1 MSEFLAKRTKMMTHI
16 GDDLDKFY
24 SIPHLNKPITFFG
37 SARLALNSPYY
48 KQAKKLAFMCVQAGF
63 SVVTGGGG
71 GIMQAA
77 NEGAFK
83 AAELLD
89 INLNAKN
96 SSENLNLDEK
106 NASKNLNLDE
116 NLGLNSSSQSNQ
128 NLSANSNLNKNSN
141 AHLHQISSSKSTQN
155 SNFTPNFS
163 QKSNEFSRQ
172 NTNLNLDEN
181 SAKNSNFTPNSSENS
196 QQNSPQKPSPK
207 DLKSIGFN
215 IFLPF
220 EQKGNDFLGYN
231 ITFKSLAIRKMAL
244 VEKSLAFVIFPG
256 GFGTLDEFVE
266 VLTLKQLG
274 FKDVPIFVV
283 GREFWRG
290 FDEFIKSS
298 LLSLNVISKGDELKY
313 EITDDLEFI
322 VKKLKEEYENSSRN
336 EWRG

>member
-1 MSEFLAKRTKMMTHI
+1 MMTHI

-24 SIPHLNKPITFFG
+24 SIPHLNKPVTFFG
-37 SARLALNSPYY
+37 SARLAPTSPYY
-48 KQAKKLAFMCVQAGF
+48 EQAKRLAFMCVQAGF

-83 AAELLD
+83 AA
-89 INLNAKN
+89 
-96 SSENLNLDEK
+96 LNLKLSEAEK
-106 NASKNLNLDE
+106 E
-116 NLGLNSSSQSNQ
+116 Q
-128 NLSANSNLNKNSN
+128 
-141 AHLHQISSSKSTQN
+141 
-155 SNFTPNFS
+155 
-163 QKSNEFSRQ
+163 
-172 NTNLNLDEN
+172 
-181 SAKNSNFTPNSSENS
+181 
-196 QQNSPQKPSPK
+196 
-207 DLKSIGFN
+207 KSIGFN

>member
-1 MSEFLAKRTKMMTHI
+1 MMTHI

-24 SIPHLNKPITFFG
+24 SIPHLNKPVTFFG
-37 SARLALNSPYY
+37 SARLAPNSPYY
-48 KQAKKLAFMCVQAGF
+48 EQAKKLAFMCVQAGF

-96 SSENLNLDEK
+96 L
-106 NASKNLNLDE
+106 
-116 NLGLNSSSQSNQ
+116 
-128 NLSANSNLNKNSN
+128 
-141 AHLHQISSSKSTQN
+141 
-155 SNFTPNFS
+155 
-163 QKSNEFSRQ
+163 
-172 NTNLNLDEN
+172 
-181 SAKNSNFTPNSSENS
+181 SENS

>member
-1 MSEFLAKRTKMMTHI
+1 MMTHI

-24 SIPHLNKPITFFG
+24 SIPHLNKPVTFFG
-37 SARLALNSPYY
+37 SARLAPNSPYY
-48 KQAKKLAFMCVQAGF
+48 EQAKKLAFMCVQAGF

-96 SSENLNLDEK
+96 SSEN
-106 NASKNLNLDE
+106 SNLDE

-128 NLSANSNLNKNSN
+128 TLSANSNLNKNSN
-141 AHLHQISSSKSTQN
+141 ANLHQISSSNSTQN

-163 QKSNEFSRQ
+163 QKSNDFSRQ

-196 QQNSPQKPSPK
+196 QQKSPQKPSPK

>member
-24 SIPHLNKPITFFG
+24 SIPHLNKPVTFFG
-37 SARLALNSPYY
+37 SARLVPNSPYY
-48 KQAKKLAFMCVQAGF
+48 EQAKKLAFMCVQAGF

-96 SSENLNLDEK
+96 SSENSNLDEK
-106 NASKNLNLDE
+106 SASKNLNLDE

-128 NLSANSNLNKNSN
+128 NLRANLNLNKNSN
-141 AHLHQISSSKSTQN
+141 ANLHQIPNSNSTQN

-163 QKSNEFSRQ
+163 QKPNEFSKQ
-172 NTNLNLDEN
+172 NANLNSTLNSSSN
-181 SAKNSNFTPNSSENS
+181 SAKISNFTPNLSSNS
-196 QQNSPQKPSPK
+196 QQNSPQN

>member
-1 MSEFLAKRTKMMTHI
+1 MMTHI

-24 SIPHLNKPITFFG
+24 SIPHLNKPVTFFG
-37 SARLALNSPYY
+37 SARLAPNSPYY
-48 KQAKKLAFMCVQAGF
+48 EQAKKLATMCVEAGF

-96 SSENLNLDEK
+96 SSEN
-106 NASKNLNLDE
+106 
-116 NLGLNSSSQSNQ
+116 
-128 NLSANSNLNKNSN
+128 
-141 AHLHQISSSKSTQN
+141 
-155 SNFTPNFS
+155 
-163 QKSNEFSRQ
+163 
-172 NTNLNLDEN
+172 
-181 SAKNSNFTPNSSENS
+181 S
-196 QQNSPQKPSPK
+196 QQNSPQNPSPK

>member
-1 MSEFLAKRTKMMTHI
+1 MMTHI

-24 SIPHLNKPITFFG
+24 SIPHLNKPVTFFG
-37 SARLALNSPYY
+37 SARLAPNSPYY
-48 KQAKKLAFMCVQAGF
+48 EQAKKLAFMCVQAGF

-96 SSENLNLDEK
+96 SSENSNLDEK
-106 NASKNLNLDE
+106 SASKNLNLDE
-116 NLGLNSSSQSNQ
+116 NLGLNSNSQSNQ

-141 AHLHQISSSKSTQN
+141 ANLHQISSSNSTQ
-155 SNFTPNFS
+155 
-163 QKSNEFSRQ
+163 
-172 NTNLNLDEN
+172 
-181 SAKNSNFTPNSSENS
+181 NSNFTPNSSENS
-196 QQNSPQKPSPK
+196 QQKSPQKPSPK

>member
-1 MSEFLAKRTKMMTHI
+1 MHI
-16 GDDLDKFY
+16 NDDLDKFY
-24 SIPHLNKPITFFG
+24 SIPHLNKPVTFFG
-37 SARLALNSPYY
+37 SARLAPTSPYY
-48 KQAKKLAFMCVQAGF
+48 EQAKRLAFMCVQAGF

-83 AAELLD
+83 AA
-89 INLNAKN
+89 
-96 SSENLNLDEK
+96 LNLKLSEAEK
-106 NASKNLNLDE
+106 E
-116 NLGLNSSSQSNQ
+116 Q
-128 NLSANSNLNKNSN
+128 
-141 AHLHQISSSKSTQN
+141 
-155 SNFTPNFS
+155 
-163 QKSNEFSRQ
+163 
-172 NTNLNLDEN
+172 
-181 SAKNSNFTPNSSENS
+181 
-196 QQNSPQKPSPK
+196 
-207 DLKSIGFN
+207 KSIGFN

>member
-16 GDDLDKFY
+16 SNDLDKFY
-24 SIPHLNKPITFFG
+24 SIPHLNKPVTFFG
-37 SARLALNSPYY
+37 SARLAPNSPYY
-48 KQAKKLAFMCVQAGF
+48 EQAKKLAFMCVQAGF

-96 SSENLNLDEK
+96 SSENSNLDEK
-106 NASKNLNLDE
+106 SASKNLNLDE
-116 NLGLNSSSQSNQ
+116 NLGLNSNSQSNQ
-128 NLSANSNLNKNSN
+128 TLSANSNLNKNSN
-141 AHLHQISSSKSTQN
+141 ANLHQISSSNSTQ
-155 SNFTPNFS
+155 
-163 QKSNEFSRQ
+163 
-172 NTNLNLDEN
+172 
-181 SAKNSNFTPNSSENS
+181 NSNFTPNSSENS
-196 QQNSPQKPSPK
+196 QQISPQKPSPK

>member
-1 MSEFLAKRTKMMTHI
+1 MMTHI

-37 SARLALNSPYY
+37 SARLAPNSPYY
-48 KQAKKLAFMCVQAGF
+48 EQAKRLAFMCVQAGF

-83 AAELLD
+83 AA
-89 INLNAKN
+89 
-96 SSENLNLDEK
+96 LNLKLSEAEK
-106 NASKNLNLDE
+106 E
-116 NLGLNSSSQSNQ
+116 Q
-128 NLSANSNLNKNSN
+128 
-141 AHLHQISSSKSTQN
+141 
-155 SNFTPNFS
+155 
-163 QKSNEFSRQ
+163 
-172 NTNLNLDEN
+172 
-181 SAKNSNFTPNSSENS
+181 
-196 QQNSPQKPSPK
+196 
-207 DLKSIGFN
+207 KSIGFN

>member
-1 MSEFLAKRTKMMTHI
+1 MMTHI

-24 SIPHLNKPITFFG
+24 SIPHLNKPVTFFG
-37 SARLALNSPYY
+37 SARLAPNSPYY
-48 KQAKKLAFMCVQAGF
+48 EQAKKLAFMCVQAGF

-96 SSENLNLDEK
+96 SSENSNLDEK
-106 NASKNLNLDE
+106 SASKNLNLDE
-116 NLGLNSSSQSNQ
+116 NLGLNSNQ
-128 NLSANSNLNKNSN
+128 NLNANLNLNKNSN
-141 AHLHQISSSKSTQN
+141 ANLHQISSSNSTQN
-155 SNFTPNFS
+155 
-163 QKSNEFSRQ
+163 
-172 NTNLNLDEN
+172 L
-181 SAKNSNFTPNSSENS
+181 NFTPNSSENS
-196 QQNSPQKPSPK
+196 QQKSPQKPSPK

>member
-1 MSEFLAKRTKMMTHI
+1 MTHI

-24 SIPHLNKPITFFG
+24 SIPHLNKPVTFFG
-37 SARLALNSPYY
+37 SARLAPNSPYY
-48 KQAKKLAFMCVQAGF
+48 EQAKKLAFMCVEAGF

-96 SSENLNLDEK
+96 SSENSNLDEK
-106 NASKNLNLDE
+106 SASKNLNLDE

-128 NLSANSNLNKNSN
+128 TLSANSNLNKNSN
-141 AHLHQISSSKSTQN
+141 ANLHQISSS
-155 SNFTPNFS
+155 
-163 QKSNEFSRQ
+163 
-172 NTNLNLDEN
+172 N